1 MTRSGAAIIG
11 FWLVFGSSGFAQPLG
26 TGINGSPDVPLNHI
40 GGVPNSVP
48 GGLTL
53 VPGTVVVPG
62 VSGAA
67 NTGTVPLP
75 GMNGAPGLG
84 TVFPTPPP
92 SSGSGLYPPAYYP
105 AIPSIGTV
113 QSTLPMDPRTS
124 DAPPLIAP
132 PGPGAR

>member
-1 MTRSGAAIIG
+1 MTRPGAAIMV
-11 FWLVFGSSGFAQPLG
+11 FSLLFGSSGFSQPLG

-40 GGVPNSVP
+40 GGVPNPVP

-75 GMNGAPGLG
+75 GTNGAPGLG
-84 TVFPTPPP
+84 TVIPLTPP
-92 SSGSGLYPPAYYP
+92 STGSGLYPPAYYP
-105 AIPSIGTV
+105 AIPSFGTV
-113 QSTLPMDPRTS
+113 QSTLPLDAGTPDRPTIIAPATPDPR
-124 DAPPLIAP
+124 
-132 PGPGAR
+132 

>member
-1 MTRSGAAIIG
+1 MFSRCAVFVSVLVVVAASAA
-11 FWLVFGSSGFAQPLG
+11 FSQTLNPPLG
-26 TGINGSPDVPLNHI
+26 VQSP
-40 GGVPNSVP
+40 SP

-113 QSTLPMDPRTS
+113 QSTLPMDPKTS

-132 PGPGAR
+132 